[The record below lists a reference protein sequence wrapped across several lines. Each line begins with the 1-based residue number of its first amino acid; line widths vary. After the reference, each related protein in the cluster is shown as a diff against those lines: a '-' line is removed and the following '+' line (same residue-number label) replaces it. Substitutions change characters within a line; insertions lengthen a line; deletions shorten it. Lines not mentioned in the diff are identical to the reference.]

1 MKGEKLQQGVRAEE
15 LQRTG
20 SMAESR
26 GPNEDLG
33 AGATGGL
40 PGERAL
46 LPENWEAKGAVSHPP
61 TLAEMSEDS
70 MILTETW
77 FSRRQN
83 GITLATRLHD
93 AVRICENSGCC
104 SI

>member
-20 SMAESR
+20 EHGGAVALMRTLELEQLAGSR
-26 GPNEDLG
+26 E
-33 AGATGGL
+33 
-40 PGERAL
+40 
-46 LPENWEAKGAVSHPP
+46 ENWEARGAVSHPP

-70 MILTETW
+70 IILTEPW
-77 FSRRQN
+77 FSHLQN

-93 AVRICENSGCC
+93 VVRICENSGCC
-104 SI
+104 GI